1 VRCDGNQPC
10 SRCAAASWQC
20 TYLKTHGKS
29 GPKGPRRTTEAAIRR
44 LQERSKSNHEDS
56 RSNSEASFDLGSPSS
71 GEFPYIE
78 PLPPVI
84 TADVDMPGWPD
95 VVSSPFATVYKEPQ
109 RISTSCISQYL
120 DIYQARGYGIWP
132 VVDAEALTARL
143 LTHQDDTEAYAL
155 ATAICAAIVSQFSID
170 AEPGSPVEGHYRVS
184 SATFAAEAQKA
195 RTDSD
200 HLEHISVSSI
210 LGSFFL
216 HVHSANVGR
225 MNASTVFLGE
235 AIFKA
240 HIIGLHKASYYEL
253 MIPEVVQHHLRIYWL
268 LFITERAHSIQHD
281 VPTTLKRAPDLPP
294 LENLND
300 GSVTPAFVQLCRLF
314 NILDVTITADPATA
328 RSALAVAQQQLSS
341 DEASLSLENELQRAD
356 ISMTQQ
362 WMRIF
367 LWQHALNVTSL
378 SSKHNSNEFSFS
390 FPAQVAQ
397 NVLSNL
403 SGLSKASVE
412 AHGPG
417 MVRCPLF
424 HTTTTKQP
432 QANTHAGIQTLR
444 RRKLPRRCNDNHAL
458 DERRLVLWHRP
469 ARPHPLAVASPRLVP
484 RRQPRRHQHSAGQA
498 HDAGAGG
505 RVAAE
510 AAGAEFARGRK
521 GRVAG
526 REGRVALQQRV
537 QRARVAG
544 VCAECGRP
552 GAVSLRRVVWKWD
565 ARFVLARRGKRVDAL
580 HDTIRHGTIKDKSTH
595 RMGTQ
600 KPTSTSCS
608 PQQLPHGACGIRTL
622 SSCALHRRTPRH
634 HRRSHLYKISAR
646 PKTD

>member
-1 VRCDGNQPC
+1 MSTAPRKGTRRACDPCSIRKVRCDGNQPC

-44 LQERSKSNHEDS
+44 LQERSKSSHEDS

-84 TADVDMPGWPD
+84 TADVDMSGWPD
-95 VVSSPFATVYKEPQ
+95 VVSPPFATVYKEPQ

-195 RTDSD
+195 RNDSD

-300 GSVTPAFVQLCRLF
+300 GLVTPAFVQLCRLF

-341 DEASLSLENELQRAD
+341 DEASLGLENELQRAD

-417 MVRCPLF
+417 MVRCPYLPPPSNHKLTRTTQESKLF
-424 HTTTTKQP
+424 DVANSLADVMIIMPSMNDDSSFGIGPRDLIHSLSQVLASFRGGNPAVISILQDKLTTL
-432 QANTHAGIQTLR
+432 G
-444 RRKLPRRCNDNHAL
+444 
-458 DERRLVLWHRP
+458 
-469 ARPHPLAVASPRLVP
+469 LAVGSPQKLLELSSPEDEKDEWQGGRAGS
-484 RRQPRRHQHSAGQA
+484 HSSGFKRAGSHSSGFSAPVSPAFAPSVDGQA
-498 HDAGAGG
+498 
-505 RVAAE
+505 
-510 AAGAEFARGRK
+510 
-521 GRVAG
+521 
-526 REGRVALQQRV
+526 
-537 QRARVAG
+537 
-544 VCAECGRP
+544 P
-552 GAVSLRRVVWKWD
+552 Y
-565 ARFVLARRGKRVDAL
+565 
-580 HDTIRHGTIKDKSTH
+580 
-595 RMGTQ
+595 
-600 KPTSTSCS
+600 P
-608 PQQLPHGACGIRTL
+608 
-622 SSCALHRRTPRH
+622 
-634 HRRSHLYKISAR
+634 
-646 PKTD
+646 